1 MARSLSAEPG
11 EGPVGPRLSALLGG
25 PTRER
30 MTQPGA
36 DPTHDRS
43 HQHIDLGAL
52 MDGSERGP
60 EEEGAEGKRGGPQRS
75 WGGPSGAGA
84 YGEAAELSGETSDGY
99 VSGQDEGSID

>member
-1 MARSLSAEPG
+1 
-11 EGPVGPRLSALLGG
+11 
-25 PTRER
+25 

-36 DPTHDRS
+36 DPLHDRS
-43 HQHIDLGAL
+43 HEHIDLGAL

-60 EEEGAEGKRGGPQRS
+60 EEERANRGTGGAH
-75 WGGPSGAGA
+75 SGAGE

>member
-1 MARSLSAEPG
+1 
-11 EGPVGPRLSALLGG
+11 
-25 PTRER
+25 

-36 DPTHDRS
+36 EPTHEKS

-60 EEEGAEGKRGGPQRS
+60 EVPEDEEND
-75 WGGPSGAGA
+75 
-84 YGEAAELSGETSDGY
+84 YGQAADLSGETSDGY